1 MTTQPLLDPTAERS
15 PQLRPRLPRPAT
27 IRGLTIG
34 LLDISKARGDL
45 FLDQLAIRLEEAGA
59 SVRRYTKPTFARV
72 APDVLKQQIVAEC
85 ELVIEALAD

>member
-15 PQLRPRLPRPAT
+15 PQRRPRLPRPAT
-27 IRGLTIG
+27 M
-34 LLDISKARGDL
+34 
-45 FLDQLAIRLEEAGA
+45 DQLAIRLEEAGA